1 MHAVNVTAYSS
12 PIWPF
17 APCAPA
23 NIHTAERVPSEPGQV
38 IIIHRDIAMV
48 RPPHTRAHIPRHTSV
63 PALLDVWRKYH
74 RKVLAVLLPPTSY
87 GVRQCRPAIWRIVT
101 TCSPSRDLAGSWIK
115 WVYGFFAAVM
125 RRTEV
130 HTHAH
135 TLSRAASGIHL

>member
-1 MHAVNVTAYSS
+1 MRLMLLLIVHQFGRSLRVLQRTYIQRNVCQANRGRSSSFTATL
-12 PIWPF
+12 PW
-17 APCAPA
+17 CA
-23 NIHTAERVPSEPGQV
+23 
-38 IIIHRDIAMV
+38 
-48 RPPHTRAHIPRHTSV
+48 PPHTRAHIPRHTSV